1 MGCTREHANPREME
15 SGEPLKKGKP
25 EGESPPAGKGK
36 KMNGYRVMMK
46 REDGTIEQ
54 YGLYENEDWARVQ
67 LKKARDWYWMD
78 YETFYIEK
86 A

>member
-1 MGCTREHANPREME
+1 ME
-15 SGEPLKKGKP
+15 SGEPLKERKAGGRKP
-25 EGESPPAGKGK
+25 SGGKGK

-46 REDGTIEQ
+46 REDGTVEQ
-54 YGLYENEDWARVQ
+54 YELYADEGWARVQ
-67 LKKARDWYWMD
+67 LEKVRDWCWMD

>member
-1 MGCTREHANPREME
+1 
-15 SGEPLKKGKP
+15 
-25 EGESPPAGKGK
+25 
-36 KMNGYRVMMK
+36 MNGYRVMMK

>member
-1 MGCTREHANPREME
+1 ME
-15 SGEPLKKGKP
+15 SGEPLKERKAGDA
-25 EGESPPAGKGK
+25 SPRRERGK

-46 REDGTIEQ
+46 REDGTVEQ
-54 YGLYENEDWARVQ
+54 YGLFADEGWARVQ
-67 LKKARDWYWMD
+67 LEKVRDWYWMN

>member
-1 MGCTREHANPREME
+1 
-15 SGEPLKKGKP
+15 
-25 EGESPPAGKGK
+25 
-36 KMNGYRVMMK
+36 MNGYRVMMK

-54 YGLYENEDWARVQ
+54 YGLYADEGWARIQ
-67 LKKARDWYWMD
+67 LEKVRDWYWMD

>member
-1 MGCTREHANPREME
+1 
-15 SGEPLKKGKP
+15 
-25 EGESPPAGKGK
+25 
-36 KMNGYRVMMK
+36 MNGYRVMMK
-46 REDGTIEQ
+46 REDGTVEQ

-67 LKKARDWYWMD
+67 LDKVRRWYGMY